1 MSESG
6 DGEQRDPLDLLVEA
20 FQQRRRR
27 EPQLSVEAF
36 AAEHPEHAEALR
48 ELLPTMLALDD
59 IKRHRASSGSGQRK
73 VAMPQ
78 IERLGDFR
86 IVRELGRGGMGVV
99 FEAVQESLG
108 RKVALK
114 VLPQASLLTGN
125 QLERFRREAQI
136 AAQLHH
142 SNIVPVFGSG
152 ESDGYHWYAMQYIAG
167 QGLDRWREL
176 QAEAPP
182 GGSGAW
188 RNRARFLARLGA
200 QAAAALHYA
209 HGQGTLHRDIKPAN
223 LLLEVNDHLW
233 VTDFGLAKA
242 LESEGLTH
250 SGDVLGTLQY
260 MAPEQFTGQYDA
272 RSEVYALGV
281 TLYELV
287 TLRPA
292 FAGGSRSELMERI
305 RTQRP
310 ASLRAQ
316 CPEVPEDL
324 AVVIETAMARDPAD
338 RYATAEALRGDL
350 QAFLDDRPIAARR
363 LSPFGVVLRWC
374 RRNRALAALA
384 ASTALAVIG
393 AGVIGWIGYVSTS
406 DALRQARAEE
416 REKTVQSEKATG
428 NLNLA
433 LLAFGRFFDALVGP
447 DPLLAIDEDADTGE
461 QVVAVRT
468 RVEPGHVALLQE
480 ILRFYD
486 RFAAKNAD
494 STSLR
499 LETAR
504 AWRRVGAIQVR
515 LGDLAAAEKAY
526 QQALERLAA
535 IGTHTGRE
543 VAAVELALGQIDHQR
558 GRIDSAEQRYRKALG
573 LLAAS
578 PEADSAACRYERAVL
593 HFELARSLV
602 PQGPGGGPG
611 GPGGGRSGMER
622 WRERVRT
629 GREQLQLTL
638 QLVEGLLAEA
648 PAAPE
653 PLALK
658 ARCLL
663 FAAGTQRRRGDFGG
677 SQVDGDRRQWESTAI
692 EILRQLVEV
701 HPDVASHR
709 IELCEALLQTEVRDD
724 SGPRRPGADP
734 GPRRSLADPVVLR
747 EAVALADGLLQEQ
760 PKFHEYLHLRARA
773 GFELARALR
782 DAQLADDGL
791 RAAYRREAEAQLREV
806 ARIDSG
812 LAAGVGALDRRFV
825 RQFLETR
832 RVLAAMLT
840 APEQHDEAVAL
851 AREVLV
857 LLDRLVQAEA
867 LWDGFLGERFPAAVE
882 HRLFH
887 PVEKWIQPLADAAM
901 LEKLQQLREALPTPD
916 GTGVGDGPPDRR
928 GR

>member
-6 DGEQRDPLDLLVEA
+6 DSEQRDPLDLLVEA

-36 AAEHPEHAEALR
+36 AAEHAEHAEALR
-48 ELLPTMLALDD
+48 ELLPTMLALDG

-78 IERLGDFR
+78 IERLGDFK

-188 RNRARFLARLGA
+188 RNRARFLARLGV

-223 LLLEVNDHLW
+223 LLLEVNDQLW

-338 RYATAEALRGDL
+338 RYASADALRSDL

-374 RRNRALAALA
+374 RRNRAMAALA
-384 ASTALAVIG
+384 ASTALAVVG

-416 REKTVQSEKATG
+416 QEKTVQSEKATG

-515 LGDLAAAEKAY
+515 LGDLVAAEKAY

-535 IGTHTGRE
+535 IGKDTGRE

-578 PEADSAACRYERAVL
+578 PEAATAAVRYERAVL
-593 HFELARSLV
+593 HFELARSL
-602 PQGPGGGPG
+602 GPGV
-611 GPGGGRSGMER
+611 PGGGRSGMER
-622 WRERVRT
+622 WSERIRT

-638 QLVEGLLAEA
+638 ELVEGLLAEA
-648 PAAPE
+648 PAAAE

-663 FAAGTQRRRGDFGG
+663 FAARRPADP
-677 SQVDGDRRQWESTAI
+677 QVEGDRRQWEKTAV
-692 EILRQLVEV
+692 EILRELTRT

-709 IELCEALLQTEVRDD
+709 IELCEALLQTQVRGG
-724 SGPRRPGADP
+724 SRRPGAEP
-734 GPRRSLADPVVLR
+734 GPRRSVSDPVVLR
-747 EAVALADGLLQEQ
+747 EAVALADGLVDEQ

-791 RAAYRREAEAQLREV
+791 RAAYLQEAETQLREV

-825 RQFLETR
+825 RQFIDTR
-832 RVLAAMLT
+832 RVLAGLLT
-840 APEQHDEAVAL
+840 APEQRDEAVAL

-882 HRLFH
+882 HRLLDSVVGW
-887 PVEKWIQPLADAAM
+887 VERLADAAM
-901 LEKLQQLREALPTPD
+901 HEQLRQLREALPLP
-916 GTGVGDGPPDRR
+916 GPRPGDGPPEKR

>member
-1 MSESG
+1 MTEAG
-6 DGEQRDPLDLLVEA
+6 RDERDPLDTLVEA
-20 FQQRRRR
+20 FQQRRRA
-27 EPQLSVEAF
+27 EPGLGVEAF
-36 AAEHPEHAEALR
+36 AAEHPQHAEALR
-48 ELLPTMLALDD
+48 ELLPTMLALEG

-73 VAMPQ
+73 VSMPA
-78 IERLGDFR
+78 IERLGDFK

-182 GGSGAW
+182 GSSGAW
-188 RNRARFLARLGA
+188 RNRARFLARLGM

-223 LLLEVNDHLW
+223 LLLEVNDQLW

-260 MAPEQFTGQYDA
+260 MAPEQFSGHYDA

-338 RYATAEALRGDL
+338 RYATAEALRSDL

-363 LSPFGVVLRWC
+363 LSTFGVVLRWC

-384 ASTALAVIG
+384 ASTALAVVG

-416 REKTVQSEKATG
+416 LEKTRQSEKATG
-428 NLNLA
+428 NLDLA

-480 ILRFYD
+480 ILQFYD

-515 LGDLAAAEKAY
+515 LGDLAAAEQAY

-535 IGTHTGRE
+535 IGTDTGRE

-558 GRIDSAEQRYRKALG
+558 GRIASAEQRYRKALG

-578 PEADSAACRYERAVL
+578 PEAATAAGRYECAVL

-602 PQGPGGGPG
+602 PRGGPG
-611 GPGGGRSGMER
+611 GMRGGRPGER
-622 WRERVRT
+622 LRERVAA
-629 GREQLQLTL
+629 GREPLQLTL
-638 QLVEGLLAEA
+638 RLVEGLLAED
-648 PAAPE
+648 PTAAE

-663 FAAGTQRRRGDFGG
+663 FAAGPQYRRDEAGG
-677 SQVDGDRRQWESTAI
+677 SPFEGDRQQWQGTAI
-692 EILRQLVEV
+692 EILRRLVGSHSE
-701 HPDVASHR
+701 VASHR
-709 IELCEALLQTEVRDD
+709 IELCEALLQTQVRDAPG
-724 SGPRRPGADP
+724 SRRPGGDP
-734 GPRRSLADPVVLR
+734 GPRRSVADPVVLR

-782 DAQLADDGL
+782 DAQVADDGL
-791 RAAYRREAEAQLREV
+791 RTANLREAETQLRKV
-806 ARIDSG
+806 ASIDSD
-812 LAAGVGALDRRFV
+812 LAAGDGALDRRFV
-825 RQFLETR
+825 RQFLDTR
-832 RVLAAMLT
+832 RVLVGMLT
-840 APEQHDEAVAL
+840 APEQRAEAVAL

-857 LLDRLVQAEA
+857 LLEQLVQAEA
-867 LWDGFLGERFPAAVE
+867 LWDGFLGERFPGLALEQHLLDLVE
-882 HRLFH
+882 LWVR
-887 PVEKWIQPLADAAM
+887 PLADAA
-901 LEKLQQLREALPTPD
+901 LHEQLQRLREALPSH
-916 GTGVGDGPPDRR
+916 DGPERGEGPPERR

>member
-1 MSESG
+1 MSAAGG
-6 DGEQRDPLDLLVEA
+6 DERDPLDTLVEA
-20 FQQRRRR
+20 FQQRRRA
-27 EPQLSVEAF
+27 EPGLGVEAF
-36 AAEHPEHAEALR
+36 AAEHPQHAEALR
-48 ELLPTMLALDD
+48 ELLPTVLALEG

-73 VAMPQ
+73 VSMPA
-78 IERLGDFR
+78 IDRLGDFK

-182 GGSGAW
+182 GSSGAW
-188 RNRARFLARLGA
+188 RNRARFLARLGV

-223 LLLEVNDHLW
+223 LLLEVNDQLW

-260 MAPEQFTGQYDA
+260 MAPEQFSGQYDA

-316 CPEVPEDL
+316 CPELPEDL

-338 RYATAEALRGDL
+338 RYATAEALRSDL

-363 LSPFGVVLRWC
+363 LSTFGVVLRWC
-374 RRNRALAALA
+374 RRNRAMAALA
-384 ASTALAVIG
+384 ASTALAVVG
-393 AGVIGWIGYVSTS
+393 AGVIGWIGYASTS
-406 DALRQARAEE
+406 DALRQARAQEL
-416 REKTVQSEKATG
+416 EKTRQSEKATG
-428 NLNLA
+428 NLDLA

-515 LGDLAAAEKAY
+515 LGDLVAAEKAY

-535 IGTHTGRE
+535 IGTDTERE

-558 GRIDSAEQRYRKALG
+558 GRIPSAEQRYRKALG

-578 PEADSAACRYERAVL
+578 PEAATAAVRYERAVL

-602 PQGPGGGPG
+602 PQGRTGGGPG
-611 GPGGGRSGMER
+611 GPGGFGGGRSGA
-622 WRERVRT
+622 ERVRERIKV

-638 QLVEGLLAEA
+638 QLVEGLLAED
-648 PAAPE
+648 PAAAE

-663 FAAGTQRRRGDFGG
+663 FAAGPQRRRGDAGG
-677 SQVDGDRRQWESTAI
+677 AQAEGDRRQRETTAI
-692 EILRQLVEV
+692 EILRLLIRT

-709 IELCEALLQTEVRDD
+709 IELCEALLQTQARDE
-724 SGPRRPGADP
+724 P
-734 GPRRSLADPVVLR
+734 GPRRSVADPAVLR
-747 EAVALADGLLQEQ
+747 EAVALADSLLDEQ
-760 PKFHEYLHLRARA
+760 PKFHEYRHLRARA

-782 DAQLADDGL
+782 DAQVADDEL
-791 RAAYRREAEAQLREV
+791 RTAFRREAETQLHKV
-806 ARIDSG
+806 AHIDSG
-812 LAAGVGALDRRFV
+812 LAAGDGALDRRFV
-825 RQFLETR
+825 RQFVDTR
-832 RVLAAMLT
+832 RVLAGMLDT
-840 APEQHDEAVAL
+840 AAQRDEAVAL

-857 LLDRLVQAEA
+857 LLERLVQAEQ
-867 LWDGFLGERFPAAVE
+867 LWDGFLGERFPGAIE
-882 HRLFH
+882 HRLLESVADW
-887 PVEKWIQPLADAAM
+887 VEPLADAAM
-901 LEKLQQLREALPTPD
+901 HEQLRQLREALPPRD
-916 GTGVGDGPPDRR
+916 GPERGDGPPERR